1 MFTSQKNKFNIIKNN
16 LNNKN
21 KIKTMNN
28 KKAQMSKFVAIG
40 AAVILLGVLLLVIMG
55 LRGGLT
61 MPNFMFT

>member
-1 MFTSQKNKFNIIKNN
+1 MK
-16 LNNKN
+16 
-21 KIKTMNN
+21 N

-40 AAVILLGVLLLVIMG
+40 AAVILLGVLILVIMG